1 MYMLLKLIIRNT
13 KIKKNIY
20 LTNEINMCGV
30 QVGPHCIK
38 LFFLFFLL
46 LKSQVL

>member
-1 MYMLLKLIIRNT
+1 MYILLKLIICNK
-13 KIKKNIY
+13 KIKNKIY
-20 LTNEINMCGV
+20 LTNEIDMCGV
-30 QVGPHCIK
+30 QVGPYCIK